1 MKILH
6 TEASWG
12 WGGQEIRILREAI
25 GLRERGH
32 EIYFAVVPGGDLVL
46 RARDEGFEVREISFL
61 KKDAFFSIPKLLK
74 LMRLWNIDIVN
85 THSSADAWIAGIAA
99 RIANKKII
107 RTRHLSTAIRKGL
120 NSRILFNRL
129 VDYVVTTCSEIVPK
143 ICAQSGLSEDAIEC
157 IATGLDPSKIEA
169 SSDEI
174 QAFKERYQIADDQLI
189 VGTLCFLRDWKGIE
203 EFLEAAKQLEK
214 EKITW
219 IIVGGGEVERYL
231 LYAQELGLKSVIF
244 AGLIE
249 PPFVPLAA
257 MDIFLL
263 LSTANEGISQA
274 SLQAAYMK
282 KPLITTPTG
291 GLPEVCLHER
301 TGFVVPVRSSE
312 RVAEAVSVLAENK
325 ALREE
330 MGNNAHKLVLEKFTY
345 QQMLDRMENVY
356 HSIAAANA

>member
-32 EIYFAVVPGGDLVL
+32 DIYFAVVPGGVLVQ

-61 KKDAFFSIPKLLK
+61 KKHAFFSIPKLLD
-74 LMRLWNIDIVN
+74 LINLWNIDVVN

-99 RIANKKII
+99 RLSNKKII

-143 ICAQSGLSEDAIEC
+143 ICAQSGLSQDSIEC
-157 IATGLDPSKIEA
+157 IATGLDPSKIEV
-169 SSDEI
+169 SSDQI
-174 QAFKERYQIADDQLI
+174 RAFKENYQIADDQLI
-189 VGTLCFLRDWKGIE
+189 AGTLCFLRDWKGIE
-203 EFLEAAKQLEK
+203 EFLEAAKQLEE

-219 IIVGGGEVERYL
+219 LIVGGGEVERYRI
-231 LYAQELGLKSVIF
+231 YAQELGLKSVIF
-244 AGLIE
+244 TGLIE

-282 KPLITTPTG
+282 KPLITTPIG
-291 GLPEVCLHER
+291 GLPEVCLHEQ
-301 TGFVVPVRSSE
+301 TGFVVPVKCAS
-312 RVAEAVSVLAENK
+312 RVAEGVKLLADNK
-325 ALREE
+325 GLREE
-330 MGNNAHKLVLEKFTY
+330 MGENAHQLVLEKFTY
-345 QQMLDRMENVY
+345 QQMLDRMEGVYNLIAQANV
-356 HSIAAANA
+356 